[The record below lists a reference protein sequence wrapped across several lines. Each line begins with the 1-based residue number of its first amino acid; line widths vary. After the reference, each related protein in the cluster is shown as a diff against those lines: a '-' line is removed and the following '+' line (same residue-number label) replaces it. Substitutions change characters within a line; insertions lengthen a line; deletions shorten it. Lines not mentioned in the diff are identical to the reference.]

1 MAKIVDL
8 QQIKPAVVLL
18 KQGRKTIVLAGGCF
32 DIIHIGH
39 IKFLEEAKKLGDV
52 LFVLLES
59 DAKVKK
65 LKGTNRPIFTQKERA
80 TVLSALEMIDYVVL
94 LPPIDRDA
102 DYNHLIIQLSP
113 NLIAVTE
120 NDPLMIKKK
129 KQADKIGSKIAVIP
143 YIKTFSSSRLA
154 KIIGID

>member
-8 QQIKPAVVLL
+8 QQIKPIVALL

-39 IKFLEEAKKLGDV
+39 IKFLEEAKKLGDILV
-52 LFVLLES
+52 IFLES
-59 DAKVKK
+59 DANVKK
-65 LKGTNRPIFTQKERA
+65 LKGANRPIFTQKERA
-80 TVLSALEMIDYVVL
+80 LVLSALGMIDYVVL

-102 DYNHLIIQLSP
+102 DYHHLITQLSP

-120 NDPLMIKKK
+120 NDPLLMKKK
-129 KQADKIGSKIAVIP
+129 KQAEEVHGKIAVIS
-143 YIKTFSSSRLA
+143 YIKTFSSSKLA